1 MILDSIEIKEP
12 NRKCMQMISN
22 SIYKKKKSMHD
33 FQCPHSIIEMKPKY
47 QQETKYNG
55 VKMDVHEVCSDYT

>member
-1 MILDSIEIKEP
+1 MYADDLKFYI
-12 NRKCMQMISN
+12 
-22 SIYKKKKSMHD
+22 KKKKSMHD